1 MPICLLVTS
10 NLSSSAA
17 LIPFPPFPPFPY
29 HFPASSWQVISC
41 CRGNI
46 TGSPAGF
53 TLRSG
58 ILPQAVESIN
68 TQRSLAGFGS
78 QKSLVFLTSQLSFCH
93 PPVSTH
99 QSIMIHSQASN
110 KQASISIFLLLIRVQ
125 TDFAITHFGSFND
138 SISNQRLKGK
148 DFKRG
153 NNSEYFT

>member
-1 MPICLLVTS
+1 MRLNQPQHLTSLREVDANLPACHIKLVLPSPLCCTYPPPLL
-10 NLSSSAA
+10 
-17 LIPFPPFPPFPY
+17 Y

-78 QKSLVFLTSQLSFCH
+78 QKSLDCFVFLTSH
-93 PPVSTH
+93 PPLSTH
-99 QSIMIHSQASN
+99 TVINLSYKSRNSD
-110 KQASISIFLLLIRVQ
+110 KVIRLH
-125 TDFAITHFGSFND
+125 I
-138 SISNQRLKGK
+138 
-148 DFKRG
+148 
-153 NNSEYFT
+153 